1 VIILLVTILK
11 ELFNGLTMIEEILM
25 LIGIILLGSI
35 TYLHYIMNKIQDEIK
50 SLWLQIAVVA
60 AATARQFTK
69 LEEKNKDND
78 K

>member
-1 VIILLVTILK
+1 
-11 ELFNGLTMIEEILM
+11 M

-35 TYLHYIMNKIQDEIK
+35 AYLHYIMNKIQDEIK
-50 SLWLQIAVVA
+50 SLWLQIAIVA

>member
-1 VIILLVTILK
+1 MIQGG
-11 ELFNGLTMIEEILM
+11 LFNRLTMIEEILM

-35 TYLHYIMNKIQDEIK
+35 AYLHYIMNKIQDEIK
-50 SLWLQIAVVA
+50 SLWLQIAIVA

>member
-1 VIILLVTILK
+1 
-11 ELFNGLTMIEEILM
+11 MIEEILM

-35 TYLHYIMNKIQDEIK
+35 TYLHYIMNKVQDEIK

>member
-1 VIILLVTILK
+1 
-11 ELFNGLTMIEEILM
+11 MIEEILM

-35 TYLHYIMNKIQDEIK
+35 AYLHYIMNKIQDEIK
-50 SLWLQIAVVA
+50 SLWLQIAVVV

>member
-1 VIILLVTILK
+1 
-11 ELFNGLTMIEEILM
+11 MIEEILM
-25 LIGIILLGSI
+25 LIGIILLGLI
-35 TYLHYIMNKIQDEIK
+35 TYLHYIMNKVQDEIK

-69 LEEKNKDND
+69 LEEEKNKDND

>member
-1 VIILLVTILK
+1 
-11 ELFNGLTMIEEILM
+11 MIEEILV

-35 TYLHYIMNKIQDEIK
+35 DYLHYIMNKIQDEIK

>member
-1 VIILLVTILK
+1 
-11 ELFNGLTMIEEILM
+11 MIEEILM

>member
-1 VIILLVTILK
+1 
-11 ELFNGLTMIEEILM
+11 MIEEILV

-35 TYLHYIMNKIQDEIK
+35 AYLHYIMNKIQDEIK
-50 SLWLQIAVVA
+50 SLWLQIAVIV

>member
-1 VIILLVTILK
+1 MT
-11 ELFNGLTMIEEILM
+11 EEILV

-35 TYLHYIMNKIQDEIK
+35 AYLHYIMNKIQDEIK
-50 SLWLQIAVVA
+50 SLWLQIAVIA

-69 LEEKNKDND
+69 LEEEKNKDND

>member
-1 VIILLVTILK
+1 
-11 ELFNGLTMIEEILM
+11 MIEEILM

-50 SLWLQIAVVA
+50 SLWLQIAIVA

>member
-1 VIILLVTILK
+1 MT
-11 ELFNGLTMIEEILM
+11 EEILV

-35 TYLHYIMNKIQDEIK
+35 AYLHYTMNKIQDEIK
-50 SLWLQIAVVA
+50 SLWLQIAVID

-69 LEEKNKDND
+69 LEEEKNKDND

>member
-1 VIILLVTILK
+1 
-11 ELFNGLTMIEEILM
+11 MIEEILM

-69 LEEKNKDND
+69 LEEEKNKDND

>member
-1 VIILLVTILK
+1 
-11 ELFNGLTMIEEILM
+11 MIEEILM

-35 TYLHYIMNKIQDEIK
+35 SYLHYIMNKIQDEIK

-69 LEEKNKDND
+69 LEEKNKYNV

>member
-1 VIILLVTILK
+1 
-11 ELFNGLTMIEEILM
+11 MIEEILM

-50 SLWLQIAVVA
+50 LLWLQIAVVA

>member
-1 VIILLVTILK
+1 
-11 ELFNGLTMIEEILM
+11 MIEEILV

-35 TYLHYIMNKIQDEIK
+35 AYLHYIMNKIQDEIK
-50 SLWLQIAVVA
+50 SLWLQIAVIA

-69 LEEKNKDND
+69 LEEEKNKDND

>member
-1 VIILLVTILK
+1 MT
-11 ELFNGLTMIEEILM
+11 EEILV

-35 TYLHYIMNKIQDEIK
+35 AYLHYTINKLQDEIK
-50 SLWLQIAVVA
+50 AVWLQIAVVA
-60 AATARQFTK
+60 AATAKQFIK

>member
-1 VIILLVTILK
+1 MT
-11 ELFNGLTMIEEILM
+11 EEILV

-35 TYLHYIMNKIQDEIK
+35 AYLHYTINKLQDEIK
-50 SLWLQIAVVA
+50 AVWLQIAVVA
-60 AATARQFTK
+60 SATAKQFIK

>member
-1 VIILLVTILK
+1 
-11 ELFNGLTMIEEILM
+11 MIEEILV

-35 TYLHYIMNKIQDEIK
+35 AYLHYIMNKIQDEIK
-50 SLWLQIAVVA
+50 SLWLQIAVIV

-69 LEEKNKDND
+69 LEEEKNKDND